1 MIPQTRER
9 LRRVERRA
17 KLASSKR
24 AGAHARRLVQER
36 RRETLRQNW
45 RAFATLVLIG
55 TASALVAQF
64 VLPGWVAPY
73 VVGAIVV
80 GTLWMCTSLLFAIDG
95 TANYRLGIA
104 GEEFTTDQLRKLRR
118 RGWLFVNHVM
128 LEKGDIDHVLLGPA
142 GFFSVDSKYR
152 TDWSGATGR
161 LDEIAAAARRQAD
174 QLQKRLQMKTP
185 IVQPAV
191 VVWGPR
197 SIDVFE
203 EPIEHA
209 GVIFCHGHSFVSHLR
224 AMDETVSAAT
234 VEEAFTALDHY
245 VARRDIGEARDF
257 GDPARPI
264 GDHVTDLWVSAWM
277 TSATFIALSFI
288 TKVPPVGVWTV
299 ALAGA
304 IAAASRVIRLRHRN
318 SERIQRVTAATIATS
333 LGFGT
338 LILVVL
344 VTYLIW

>member
-1 MIPQTRER
+1 M
-9 LRRVERRA
+9 
-17 KLASSKR
+17 
-24 AGAHARRLVQER
+24 
-36 RRETLRQNW
+36 
-45 RAFATLVLIG
+45 G

-64 VLPGWVAPY
+64 VLPGWAAPY

-80 GTLWMCTSLLFAIDG
+80 GSIWTCTSILHSIDG
-95 TANYRLGIA
+95 MANHRLGIA
-104 GEEFTTDQLRKLRR
+104 GEEWTTDQLRKLRR

-128 LEKGDIDHVLLGPA
+128 LEKGDIDHVVLGPA

-152 TDWSGATGR
+152 TDWSGATGS
-161 LDEIAAAARRQAD
+161 LDAIAATACRQAS

-185 IVQPAV
+185 AVQPAV

-209 GVIFCHGHSFVSHLR
+209 GVIFCHGRSFVSHLR
-224 AMDETVSAAT
+224 ALDETVSAAT
-234 VEEAFTALDHY
+234 VEEAFAALDHY
-245 VARRDIGEARDF
+245 VERRDIGEARDF

-264 GDHVTDLWVSAWM
+264 GEHVTDLGISAWM
-277 TSATFIALSFI
+277 ASATFIALSFI

-299 ALAGA
+299 ALAGV
-304 IAAASRVIRLRHRN
+304 IAATSRVIRLRHRS

-333 LGFGT
+333 LGFGS

-344 VTYLIW
+344 MINLIW